1 MDPMT
6 AMMLVNAGLSVG
18 QTAFGAI
25 QGAKANKELK
35 GLERPQYQVNPEVY
49 KSLGVS
55 QSLASNRNLPGQGD
69 IEAQMDASA
78 ANAVNQ
84 INRSG
89 GSAADR
95 MAAIAATYAD
105 NAQNKVGLGI
115 QANQQY
121 VQNLKGLQDQLM
133 NVSAEKDKVFAD
145 KQQAYYEKLN
155 RLQQQASAGT
165 QNVAAGIQ
173 GLAGT
178 ANQALSY
185 KGQMNMLD
193 KEQANEMAR
202 LDKIYG
208 GMGEERRAIEPDALP
223 SIQGKGMS
231 AITGN
236 QPQASIFASQF
247 TPMQS
252 RDMTQVTGPKTQL
265 GLINPNLDML
275 VDLMNQNRMNSF
287 NKWNQY
293 NYGE

>member
-1 MDPMT
+1 MVDPMT

-25 QGAKANKELK
+25 QGAKAQKELK
-35 GLERPQYQVNPEVY
+35 GLQRPEYQVNPEVY
-49 KSLGVS
+49 KSLGVA

-105 NAQNKVGLGI
+105 NAQSKVGLGI

-121 VQNLKGLQDQLM
+121 LQNLRGLQDQLM
-133 NVSAEKDKVFAD
+133 NVSAEKDKAFYD
-145 KQQAYYEKLN
+145 KQQGYYEKLQ
-155 RLQQQASAGT
+155 RLQQQAGAGT

-178 ANQALSY
+178 ANQAFSY
-185 KGQMNMLD
+185 QGQMDMLD
-193 KEQANEMAR
+193 KEHANEMAR

-208 GMGEERRAIEPDALP
+208 GMGEEKRAVEPDALP
-223 SIQGKGMS
+223 SIQGKGMTAVS
-231 AITGN
+231 GSNT
-236 QPQASIFASQF
+236 QPSIFSSNF
-247 TPMQS
+247 TPMQGMGMS
-252 RDMTQVTGPKTQL
+252 PITGPKTQL
-265 GLINPNLDML
+265 GLMNTGPNIEEIMKNPQMASILLSMI
-275 VDLMNQNRMNSF
+275 
-287 NKWNQY
+287 
-293 NYGE
+293 

>member
-1 MDPMT
+1 MIDPMT

-25 QGAKANKELK
+25 QGAKAQKELK
-35 GLERPQYQVNPEVY
+35 GLQRPEYQVNPEVY
-49 KSLGVS
+49 KSLGVA

-105 NAQNKVGLGI
+105 NAQSKVGLGI

-121 VQNLKGLQDQLM
+121 LQNLRGLQDQLM
-133 NVSAEKDKVFAD
+133 NVSAEKDKAFYD
-145 KQQAYYEKLN
+145 KQQGYYEKLQ
-155 RLQQQASAGT
+155 RLQQQAGAGT

-178 ANQALSY
+178 ANQAFSY
-185 KGQMNMLD
+185 QGQMDMLD
-193 KEQANEMAR
+193 KEHANEMAR
-202 LDKIYG
+202 LAMLTG
-208 GMGEERRAIEPDALP
+208 GMSEKSLPAQGLTNTPETTAALMA
-223 SIQGKGMS
+223 QGVNV
-231 AITGN
+231 GN
-236 QPQASIFASQF
+236 
-247 TPMQS
+247 M
-252 RDMTQVTGPKTQL
+252 
-265 GLINPNLDML
+265 INPNQMNEFQKMQMMG
-275 VDLMNQNRMNSF
+275 LMPAQAG
-287 NKWNQY
+287 K
-293 NYGE
+293 YGLLIE